1 MVSVG
6 ALSPNAPPAVG
17 IVENHPLPWYIG
29 KRPNPDGPSEHSSEL
44 FKQRSVAKVLTKYV
58 CQSCGYVS
66 PRWVGKCPNCSE
78 WNTFVEEA
86 QQPLK
91 ASRKPAGASSKIEPV
106 SLAEIERE
114 DVPRIRTEIEEFDRV
129 LGGGLVPGS
138 LVLLGGD
145 PGIGKSTLMMQ
156 MALKLQDQVVLYVTG
171 EESVRQIKLRAE
183 RLDSPKAQNILLLAE
198 TNLDLILDV
207 LERDVPDLLIVDS
220 IQTMYRPGLES
231 APGSVS
237 QMRESTAL
245 LLRFAKTR
253 NVPIFV
259 VGHVT
264 KEGFIAG
271 PKVIEHMVD
280 TVLQFE
286 GEAHYSYRILRALKN
301 RFGSTNEIGIF
312 EMQEQGLK
320 EVTNASEVFLSQR
333 HYGSSGS
340 SVVASIEGSRPILV
354 EVQALVTSTSYGLP
368 QRNSTGL
375 DYRRLAL
382 LLAVLEKRVG
392 LNLGQMDVFVNIA
405 GGIKIEE
412 PAIDLGVAVSIA
424 SSLRDIPVDSNSVA
438 VGEIGLGGEIRTVG
452 QIEKRVQE
460 AAKLGF
466 KRIILPQ
473 NNVKNLKANGEIE
486 VVGVDKIERAIEELV
501 G

>member
-1 MVSVG
+1 MTK
-6 ALSPNAPPAVG
+6 N
-17 IVENHPLPWYIG
+17 
-29 KRPNPDGPSEHSSEL
+29 
-44 FKQRSVAKVLTKYV
+44 LTKYV

-66 PRWVGKCPNCSE
+66 PRWAGKCPNCAA

-86 QQPLK
+86 IQSHK
-91 ASRKPAGASSKIEPV
+91 VSRKPAGAGSKIEPV
-106 SLAEIERE
+106 SLDDVERE
-114 DVPRIRTEIEEFDRV
+114 DVPRIAIGMDEFDRV

-138 LVLLGGD
+138 LILLGGD

-156 MALKLQDQVVLYVTG
+156 MAMALREHVVLYVTG

-183 RLDSPKAQNILLLAE
+183 RLESKGGNHILLLAE
-198 TNLDLILDV
+198 TDLDLILDV
-207 LERDVPDLLIVDS
+207 IDRDIPDLLIVDS

-245 LLRFAKTR
+245 LLRLAKTK
-253 NVPIFV
+253 NVPVFV

-264 KEGFIAG
+264 KEGIIAG

-312 EMQEQGLK
+312 EMQETGLQ
-320 EVTNASEVFLSQR
+320 EVKNASEVFLSQR

-354 EVQALVTSTSYGLP
+354 EVQALVTNTSYGLP
-368 QRNSTGL
+368 QRNCTGF

-382 LLAVLEKRVG
+382 LLAVLEKRAG
-392 LNLGQMDVFVNIA
+392 LNLGQQDVFVNIA
-405 GGIKIEE
+405 GGIKIDE
-412 PAIDLGVAVSIA
+412 PAVDLGIAVSIT
-424 SSLRDIPVDSNSVA
+424 SSLRDIPVDSSAVA
-438 VGEIGLGGEIRTVG
+438 IGEIGLGGEIRTVG
-452 QIEKRVQE
+452 HIEKRVQE

-466 KRIILPQ
+466 KRVIVPQ
-473 NNVKNLKANGEIE
+473 NNLKNLKSHGQIEI
-486 VVGVDKIERAIEELV
+486 VGVDKIEKAIEELIS
-501 G
+501 